1 MSRGYNMSDKINTV
15 QITPRLGDNY
25 SDVTIIFSDLRSS
38 IAMKL
43 HRVFLAWI
51 VPYFDTLFLFSE
63 NLKRDQF
70 IVSVEDAEVAELFIK
85 SLYGQEIDLLSNC
98 YTFLHFCKL
107 RSYFCLDL
115 DLEQLYKFKIPAEN
129 FELFLQVVNLPEVEL
144 DRRLIGMIRMNT
156 PKGYTW
162 EGINE
167 GFKEEVMKKNKYIV
181 SGHRRGNIKIWDPEL
196 IKKRGLVS
204 KGCVKT
210 LTDHT
215 NLITSIVVTEDRQ
228 QVISGS
234 DEGAIKIWEI
244 SSGECVKTLTG
255 HTDWV
260 ESVVITKDRQQIIS
274 ASTDNTIKIWDISSG
289 ECVKTLTGHINS
301 VCSIVITKDH
311 QRIFSASADNTIKIW
326 EISSGECVKT
336 LTGHTDWVMS
346 IDITEDQ
353 QQIVSAGADRTIRI
367 WNIDTGKCVKTLT
380 GHSFWVES
388 VVVSKNQKQI
398 FSASADR
405 TIKIWDV
412 SSGECVKTLTDTE
425 RFKKIIMTEDQQRI
439 ISASEDRTVKI
450 WDIATGKCVKTFTC
464 NEDDGRF
471 FSLSLF

>member
-289 ECVKTLTGHINS
+289 ECVKTLTGH
-301 VCSIVITKDH
+301 
-311 QRIFSASADNTIKIW
+311 
-326 EISSGECVKT
+326 
-336 LTGHTDWVMS
+336 TDWVMS